1 MTSLDSQLQEALAE
15 LAQFGAMMGPGREHL
30 PALVLPSTRPSLQ
43 EEARLGCSE
52 ALGSSARL
60 ADTETGRLHLG
71 DELRQR
77 IHAVSEGRG
86 ISESLERYQQPVLR
100 HDPLERVE
108 AVRLVKTLMQL
119 TACPDIVVKFHAL
132 RTQNL
137 ASDVI
142 HRLFW

>member
-1 MTSLDSQLQEALAE
+1 MKWNPETKRHE
-15 LAQFGAMMGPGREHL
+15 R
-30 PALVLPSTRPSLQ
+30 
-43 EEARLGCSE
+43 
-52 ALGSSARL
+52 
-60 ADTETGRLHLG
+60 DT
-71 DELRQR
+71 Q
-77 IHAVSEGRG
+77 
-86 ISESLERYQQPVLR
+86 
-100 HDPLERVE
+100 DPLERVE

>member
-30 PALVLPSTRPSLQ
+30 PALVLPSTSPPSLQ

-52 ALGSSARL
+52 ALDSSARL

-100 HDPLERVE
+100 HVG
-108 AVRLVKTLMQL
+108 
-119 TACPDIVVKFHAL
+119 
-132 RTQNL
+132 
-137 ASDVI
+137 VI
-142 HRLFW
+142 MEQGKRPAT